1 AVRVV
6 PPVVERRRG
15 DHRERAPDADPRAE
29 RRAKSPEADG
39 GAALRVR
46 PGEGGPQRH
55 PSAGQTG
62 DDTAEI
68 DGEVRRG
75 PERIPADRAVPRDIP
90 HHADDHTS
98 RREEDGVY
106 RPRNRRRDGGI
117 GVCEV
122 RKPSDGSGWSGH
134 RILRYCPRRSSPM
147 SMMISQSLL
156 PEFDHE
162 MANLRKT
169 LERVPEDRPY
179 FAPHPKS
186 MPLARLAGHL
196 AEMPMW
202 ATITVAQDEIDVAPP
217 SGPSYAP
224 GVMKTRQELLS

>member
-1 AVRVV
+1 
-6 PPVVERRRG
+6 
-15 DHRERAPDADPRAE
+15 
-29 RRAKSPEADG
+29 
-39 GAALRVR
+39 
-46 PGEGGPQRH
+46 
-55 PSAGQTG
+55 
-62 DDTAEI
+62 
-68 DGEVRRG
+68 
-75 PERIPADRAVPRDIP
+75 
-90 HHADDHTS
+90 
-98 RREEDGVY
+98 
-106 RPRNRRRDGGI
+106 
-117 GVCEV
+117 
-122 RKPSDGSGWSGH
+122 GWSGH

-169 LERVPEDRPY
+169 LERVPEDRPD

-224 GVMKTRQELLS
+224 GVMKTRQELLSTFDEHLKNARAQLAGASDDTMRRPWSLKRAGQTLMTMPKVAVL